1 MEQTIN
7 TTAILLS
14 LVVFQHHQ
22 VSKSNKERHDV
33 RLLFLLELETCGAG
47 KLEKREGN
55 GSVFAPLLVPFHFF
69 FHILDSLFFFFFHF
83 HFLN

>member
-1 MEQTIN
+1 MDGGANVISPSFFCYFPTLF
-7 TTAILLS
+7 LLS
-14 LVVFQHHQ
+14 WCT
-22 VSKSNKERHDV
+22 SC
-33 RLLFLLELETCGAG
+33 LLFLLELETCGAG